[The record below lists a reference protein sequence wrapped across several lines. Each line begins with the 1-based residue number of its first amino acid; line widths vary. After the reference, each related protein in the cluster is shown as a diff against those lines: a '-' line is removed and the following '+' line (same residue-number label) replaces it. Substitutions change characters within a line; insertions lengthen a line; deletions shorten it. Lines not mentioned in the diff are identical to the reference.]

1 MKYCIQHLVWIFTHF
16 MLLAS
21 FLAPKNI
28 RKPKIFWYFQG
39 VQEET
44 TNIKRVNYP
53 SPPVWLCTR
62 ERERKG
68 ERETERETERQRQ
81 RETDRERQRE
91 TERELSLKG
100 RISKRVIEE
109 NKARQVFRKTNFNET
124 MSKKCS
130 FFGKLDVLFFL

>member
-21 FLAPKNI
+21 FLAPKN

-62 ERERKG
+62 EREREKERERERER
-68 ERETERETERQRQ
+68 ERETE
-81 RETDRERQRE
+81 RERQRE
-91 TERELSLKG
+91 TETETETDRQRETERDRERVK
-100 RISKRVIEE
+100 SKRANI
-109 NKARQVFRKTNFNET
+109 KTSDRRKQSTSSFSKNE
-124 MSKKCS
+124 
-130 FFGKLDVLFFL
+130 L